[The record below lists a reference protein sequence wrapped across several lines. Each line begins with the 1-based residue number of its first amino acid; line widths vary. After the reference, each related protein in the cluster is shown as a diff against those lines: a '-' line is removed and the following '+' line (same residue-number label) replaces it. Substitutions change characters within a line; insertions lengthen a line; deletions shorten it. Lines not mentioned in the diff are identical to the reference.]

1 MSSKTDLMYEVTYN
15 PQFIPKRSP
24 KVKIKTVI
32 VEGEETYVMKNHLTG
47 MYFDIDEV
55 SRSIWQ
61 LIDGRRTLNEI
72 DEEVMKKWPDLEP
85 DSTSE
90 VILFFAEYGC
100 LRSVFDPVPKKRIK
114 VPSAFEVDVVLIEK
128 SKTFLEWTHR
138 LFRPLLKMPLLWG
151 SLIFIVL
158 CSILFARP
166 FTVIF
171 ADASNFRILGS
182 TVVGFFFYSFIV
194 LGPAIAVHEIAHGLA
209 LVHYGGSPGEIGTGL
224 FYFSPM
230 FYIDATDSWTLRRR
244 ERIMVMMAGNIST
257 LLIASIIV
265 AVGYIFPYPASIS
278 QVLYMAA
285 FFCFYATLMN
295 LAPPFETDGYYVL
308 ADLVNIPTL
317 RQESYGY
324 VKRLFKKALGMQVDE
339 EDSEVKKKKK
349 TLIGFAIL
357 SVAWII
363 YTVFQTTLFTF
374 YMAGDTFTALL
385 TISSAITSSQVLSTT
400 VVIVSVASILYF
412 GMTLTGYGV
421 IFISA
426 IKKAFKPPLKFEAVH
441 DRDLSMFFYLPTT
454 DTSTVEDFKN
464 QVKKKA
470 ENLTQN
476 HKIAK
481 VGPVLTATLRM
492 GSTQLA
498 LTRMG
503 IHLRKIERSF
513 SSMYQSF
520 LQENRESIF
529 NQTDTAGAAKTK
541 LATLLAKMGDEIAD
555 AGILEAKNVVDEI
568 VERQRKTAIYLL
580 NSSHGSIWTIELP
593 PYLLDE
599 VEKTLFPSFFVEDF
613 AITDLYGETEDFKKR
628 TVYGFDS
635 LQKLSIQNRRYL
647 RRALRNP
654 EEHQVIY
661 GFEPIKG
668 RLLFIGRTE
677 QVEKDIQLFAPLFV
691 DQVWCGY
698 LDNLLSET
706 NLSLSTQRQPPTISK
721 DEMETIADGELF
733 TLNKNVST
741 LFNCSRILEDALDKS
756 REFTNKVKNTIEDLS
771 KHFEENKPF
780 REGVLNAVFKI
791 NAENLTRLPN
801 RLQKFEKESQ
811 RITTAIKPIAKR
823 LQDES
828 HRRKTLI
835 KKRKMKLLYIYPL
848 FALLSIILL
857 WASNI
862 LENQL
867 LRTLLITVTFAPQL
881 LYGIILYSKWKH
893 LHKPGRYPSH
903 QFMNIQLYILAYAQA
918 IYKFIA
924 THDIMIPRK
933 EKM

>member
-15 PQFIPKRSP
+15 PQFKPKRSP

-32 VEGEETYVMKNHLTG
+32 ADGKETYVMKNHLTG
-47 MYFDIDEV
+47 MYFDIDAV
-55 SRSIWQ
+55 SHSIWQ
-61 LIDGRRTLNEI
+61 LIDGQRTLTEI
-72 DEEVMKKWPDLEP
+72 DEEVMKKWPDLEAG
-85 DSTSE
+85 SIYE

-100 LRSVFDPVPKKRIK
+100 LQSVLDPVSKSRIRI
-114 VPSAFEVDVVLIEK
+114 PSAFEVDVVLIEK

-194 LGPAIAVHEIAHGLA
+194 LGPAIAIHEIAHGLA
-209 LVHYGGSPGEIGTGL
+209 LVHYGGAPGEIGTGL

-230 FYIDATDSWTLRRR
+230 FYIDATDSWTLKRR

-257 LLIASIIV
+257 LLIASVIV

-308 ADLVNIPTL
+308 ADLVNVPTL

-324 VKRLFKKALGMQVDE
+324 VKRLFKKALGMHVDE

-385 TISSAITSSQVLSTT
+385 TISSAITSSEALSAT

-426 IKKAFKPPLKFEAVH
+426 IKKALKPPLKFEAVH

-454 DTSTVEDFKN
+454 DTSTVVDFKN

-470 ENLTQN
+470 EQFTQN

-492 GSTQLA
+492 GSAQLA
-498 LTRMG
+498 LSRMG
-503 IHLRKIERSF
+503 FHLRKIERSF
-513 SSMYQSF
+513 SSMYQTF
-520 LQENRESIF
+520 LRRNTESIF
-529 NQTDTAGAAKTK
+529 NQTDVGGAAKRK
-541 LATLLAKMGDEIAD
+541 LATLLTKMGDEIAD
-555 AGILEAKNVVDEI
+555 AGMMEAKNVVDEI
-568 VERQRKTAIYLL
+568 IERQKENAIYLL

-593 PYLLDE
+593 PYLLEE

-635 LQKLSIQNRRYL
+635 LQKIAIQSRSYL

-654 EEHQVIY
+654 GEHQVIY

-668 RLLFIGRTE
+668 RLLFVGRTE
-677 QVEKDIQLFAPLFV
+677 QIEKDIQMFAPLFV

-706 NLSLSTQRQPPTISK
+706 NLSLSTQRHPPVITN
-721 DEMETIADGELF
+721 DELKAMADGELF
-733 TLNKNVST
+733 TLNTNLST
-741 LFNCSRILEDALDKS
+741 LFNCNRILKEALVKS
-756 REFTNKVKNTIEDLS
+756 REFTNKVKETIEDLS

-780 REGVLNAVFKI
+780 REGVLDAVFKI
-791 NAENLTRLPN
+791 NTENLARLPK
-801 RLQKFEKESQ
+801 RLDKFEQESE
-811 RITTAIKPIAKR
+811 RIMTGIKPVAKR
-823 LQDES
+823 MQDES
-828 HRRKTLI
+828 HRREVLI

-848 FALLSIILL
+848 FALLSIFLL
-857 WASNI
+857 WGSI
-862 LENQL
+862 QVENQL
-867 LRTLLITVTFAPQL
+867 LRTLLISTTFVPQL
-881 LYGIILYSKWKH
+881 LYGFVLYSKWNR

-903 QFMNIQLYILAYAQA
+903 QFMNNQLYILAYAQA

-924 THDIMIPRK
+924 SNDIMILRT
-933 EKM
+933 EKV